1 MAERPSISVVI
12 PAYNREHTVLTAIH
26 SVLSQTLPPT
36 EVIVVDDGSSDGT
49 AAAVE
54 SMGHP
59 SVHLIRQA
67 NGGISAARNTGIRAA
82 QSEWVAFQDSDDE
95 WLSTK
100 LERQF
105 AAHAAD
111 PAAPGSFYCG
121 MVIAGALNETDGS
134 AARRHIAY
142 HPDPGVTAVSGSLV
156 PTLLRTNPIS
166 TQTLVARRELLHKAG
181 LFDTDMKSLVDW
193 DIAIRLARL
202 GPIGFL
208 DEPLVIQR
216 FTPNSIT
223 RDMAKRVDS
232 WIHMLGKYADLYAAD
247 PDAHLA
253 HLLKI
258 AGSLRRL
265 GQNERAA
272 EFLAR
277 ARKLNRLS
285 SRTYA
290 ATLMNAARFRD
301 FHK

>member
-1 MAERPSISVVI
+1 MSERPSISVVI

-26 SVLSQTLPPT
+26 SVLSQTLPPA

-54 SMGHP
+54 SLGHP
-59 SVHLIRQA
+59 SVRLIRQA

-111 PAAPGSFYCG
+111 PTAPGSFYCG
-121 MVIAGALNETDGS
+121 MVIAGALHEGDGPD
-134 AARRHIAY
+134 ARLRIAY
-142 HPDPGVTAVSGSLV
+142 HPDPSVTAVAGNLV

-166 TQTLVARRELLHKAG
+166 TQTLVARRELLHEAG
-181 LFDTDMKSLVDW
+181 LFDTGMKSLVDW

-232 WIHMLGKYADLYAAD
+232 WIHMLGKYADLYEAD
-247 PDAHLA
+247 PEAHVA
-253 HLLKI
+253 HLLRI

-265 GQNERAA
+265 GQHDRATEYLDRA
-272 EFLAR
+272 GTLAPFSPR
-277 ARKLNRLS
+277 ARLFGFINRLKV
-285 SRTYA
+285 R
-290 ATLMNAARFRD
+290 
-301 FHK
+301 